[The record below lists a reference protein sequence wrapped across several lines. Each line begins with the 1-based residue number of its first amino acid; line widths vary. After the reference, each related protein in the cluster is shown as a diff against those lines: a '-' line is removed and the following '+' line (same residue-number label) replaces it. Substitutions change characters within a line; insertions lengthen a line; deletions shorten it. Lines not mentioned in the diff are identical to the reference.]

1 MDVCLPYSYLIPD
14 GCAAYKV
21 ISEDYST
28 VTIQRAG
35 VAGQLVP
42 KGSPVILSGTTGTEV
57 ALKEADPR
65 FQSDTVRLEGN
76 LLTGTYAQTNVTS
89 GACLLNPGS
98 GMFQKYTSVKETKPN
113 ACWLQTG
120 TNAKLMRKIKVDL
133 TPVHAV
139 PVADSQEANIYD
151 INGIQVNK
159 TVQKGIYIKNRS
171 KYLNR

>member
-1 MDVCLPYSYLIPD
+1 
-14 GCAAYKV
+14 
-21 ISEDYST
+21 
-28 VTIQRAG
+28 
-35 VAGQLVP
+35 
-42 KGSPVILSGTTGTEV
+42 
-57 ALKEADPR
+57 
-65 FQSDTVRLEGN
+65 
-76 LLTGTYAQTNVTS
+76 
-89 GACLLNPGS
+89 
-98 GMFQKYTSVKETKPN
+98 MFQKYTSVKETKPN